1 MKGVI
6 FGDLI
11 NQRQKINIMA
21 LPNVKWRKAN
31 P

>member
-1 MKGVI
+1 
-6 FGDLI
+6 LI

-31 P
+31 PWSRSWDA